1 MAAARRPTVG
11 RPFTHGGENTGRG
24 MASLVAGGSG
34 YFGQVLVERL
44 RARGE
49 QVAVFDQVD
58 STERPPDVTFHQ
70 GDIMDPAAL
79 RRACEGM
86 EVVYHNIAQIAL
98 SRDTRQLY
106 RINRDGTENIL
117 AAARAAGARKLVY
130 TSTSA
135 VFGVPARVPVP
146 SDAVP
151 VPQEDY
157 GAAKYEGELRCRAY
171 MDAGFDVAIL
181 RPCPIIGVGRLGIF
195 HILFE
200 WIREGRN
207 VPVLGRGDNRFQF
220 IHGGDFAEA
229 CILAGQRHG
238 SGVYNCGAERFGSLR
253 QVLEHLC
260 RVAGTGSRV
269 RGVPMGLAVLGMRVT
284 TALGLS
290 PLGAFHALMYGREF
304 HFDLSHT
311 KAELGW
317 QPRFSN
323 DEMLEESYRWYL
335 DHREAL
341 NAQRDASAH
350 RSPLRQGALSL
361 LKYVL

>member
-1 MAAARRPTVG
+1 
-11 RPFTHGGENTGRG
+11 

-49 QVAVFDQVD
+49 AVAVFDLVD
-58 STERPPDVTFHQ
+58 SSERPPDVAFHQ
-70 GDIMDPAAL
+70 GDIMDRAAL
-79 RRACEGM
+79 HRACEGM
-86 EVVYHNIAQIAL
+86 DVVYHNIAQIAL
-98 SRDTRQLY
+98 VRDKRLLY
-106 RINRDGTENIL
+106 EINRDGTEQIL
-117 AAARAAGARKLVY
+117 SVAREVGVRKLVY

-135 VFGVPARVPVP
+135 VFGVPKQLPVP
-146 SDAVP
+146 PDAVP
-151 VPQEDY
+151 TPAEDY
-157 GAAKYEGELRCRAY
+157 GAAKYEGELRCMAY

-181 RPCPIIGVGRLGIF
+181 RPCPIIGLGRLGIF

-207 VPVLGRGDNRFQF
+207 VPVLGRGDNQFQF
-220 IHGGDFAEA
+220 VHGGDFAEA
-229 CILAGQRHG
+229 CILAGQRPG
-238 SGVYNCGAERFGSLR
+238 SGIYNCGADRFGTLR
-253 QVLEHLC
+253 AVLEHLC
-260 RVAGTGSRV
+260 AFAGSGSRV
-269 RGVPMGLAVLGMRVT
+269 KGVPMGLAVLGMRVT

-290 PLGAFHALMYGREF
+290 PLGAFHALMYGRSF

-323 DEMLEESYRWYL
+323 DEMLEESYRWYIE
-335 DHREAL
+335 HRQQID
-341 NAQRDASAH
+341 AQRDASAH
-350 RSPLRQGALSL
+350 RSPLKQGALSL